1 MPQPDIEEQELPLDP
16 AMERIRRKMVLLIV
30 VSGGILFVCF
40 MAVLG
45 AIVYKV
51 SQRPAK
57 PTGEPA
63 AVSSGSFAVPA
74 DQPLAATAALPAGF
88 QVQNVSL
95 SGSQILF
102 FGQLNG
108 AAKVFIFDLAVGR
121 IVADVTVGTAQ

>member
-1 MPQPDIEEQELPLDP
+1 MPQPEIEEQELPLDP

-51 SQRPAK
+51 SQRPSQ
-57 PTGEPA
+57 PTGQPA
-63 AVSSGSFAVPA
+63 TVGSGSFVVPA

-88 QVQNVSL
+88 TVQNVSL
-95 SGSQILF
+95 SGSQLMF
-102 FGQLNG
+102 FGQIDG
-108 AAKVFIFDLAVGR
+108 KQKVFIFDLAVGR
-121 IVADVTVGTAQ
+121 IVADVSVNTGP